1 MVSFVNFFKPI
12 FSISI
17 MLIKLWLMI
26 DYCVALVT
34 IEGEHEKTSFY
45 FGSAN
50 KKSGKRE
57 TSSLLLSNASALYF
71 NPLSIVWMSEEY
83 RRVPFHISCLLP
95 LITQGQP

>member
-1 MVSFVNFFKPI
+1 
-12 FSISI
+12 

-26 DYCVALVT
+26 DYCVVLGT
-34 IEGEHEKTSFY
+34 IETEHEKTSFY

-50 KKSGKRE
+50 KMSGKKE

-71 NPLSIVWMSEEY
+71 NLLSIVWMSEEY
-83 RRVPFHISCLLP
+83 RLVPLHISCFLP